1 MSTSARIPTRRF
13 STRTTGFAFLL
24 VTAFGWGLNWP
35 VIKFLLSQLPPFSAR
50 FAAGMVGT
58 VVAFGFAIWR
68 RERLTPPAGQRGR
81 LVVSALLNFSSFMI
95 SSTTALLWL
104 KASEAVIIAY
114 TLPLWAA
121 LLAWPILG
129 ERPTIV
135 RLLALALGLSGVA
148 VTMSG
153 QPVEASWEKLPG
165 VACAFAGSVLFALG
179 TVISKRQPIVMPP
192 VAGVAWQVGIGTLP
206 ALVPALFEHPNW
218 GGVSPAGWASMLYMS
233 TMPITVAYLTWFR
246 ALQLLPASTAATATL
261 MVPLIG
267 VFSAA
272 LLLGEPLGWRQLAGL
287 ALTLTGVA
295 LAARR

>member
-1 MSTSARIPTRRF
+1 
-13 STRTTGFAFLL
+13 
-24 VTAFGWGLNWP
+24 
-35 VIKFLLSQLPPFSAR
+35 
-50 FAAGMVGT
+50 MVGT

-153 QPVEASWEKLPG
+153 QPVEASWEEASRSCVRLRRLCSVRARHG
-165 VACAFAGSVLFALG
+165 HQQTSADRHAAG
-179 TVISKRQPIVMPP
+179 R
-192 VAGVAWQVGIGTLP
+192 
-206 ALVPALFEHPNW
+206 W
-218 GGVSPAGWASMLYMS
+218 GGVAGRDRHLAR
-233 TMPITVAYLTWFR
+233 ARAR
-246 ALQLLPASTAATATL
+246 ALRASELGRGHSGGLGVDALHEHDADHGRLSDLVPCPPTAPGLHRRYGDPDGPTHRR
-261 MVPLIG
+261 IQR
-267 VFSAA
+267 A